1 MTGPVPPLTLL
12 LAPTEAKPTQTTIIH
27 HGAKW
32 RIPKHHMTARDLPRV
47 PHESQSMPRT
57 CWASDPEAST
67 TPWPVLHLIAR
78 HHTHP
83 TTHLQPQAYAWVAS
97 WFHRTD
103 TNPTVAWNPD
113 HAPKWLFTTT
123 PTWPRPD
130 PAGVAIGYS
139 MYEPGRTGKH
149 EHPYY
154 PLHHSCHTPE
164 HRKQTL
170 TCHDLN
176 PDTAYILH
184 YIYSYLTQGQPEQRV
199 IALSLQAEHI
209 ISKGIGVYATP
220 ILQPTTPV
228 AHLTTGLAIYAYL
241 PMNPCRLPQPSPAD
255 RLFFTDASG
264 ESALTPITG
273 GAMLQLTHTGGH

>member
-1 MTGPVPPLTLL
+1 MRTAYREFTKQHPRPIPATPPSAPTGSKHEPVPPATGPVPPLTLL
-12 LAPTEAKPTQTTIIH
+12 LAPNEAKPTQTTVIS

-32 RIPKHHMTARDLPRV
+32 RIPKHHMTARDLPKV
-47 PHESQSMPRT
+47 PQDSQSMPRT
-57 CWASDPEAST
+57 CWACDPEAPT

-83 TTHLQPQAYAWVAS
+83 TTHLPPQAYAWIAP
-97 WFHRTD
+97 WFQRTD

-113 HAPKWLFTTT
+113 HPPKWLFTTT
-123 PTWPRPD
+123 PTCPRPD
-130 PAGVAIGYS
+130 PAGVAIRYS

-149 EHPYY
+149 QHPYY

-164 HRKQTL
+164 HRTPTL

-184 YIYSYLTQGQPEQRV
+184 YIYSYLTQGQPEQGL
-199 IALSLQAEHI
+199 IALSPQAKHI

-220 ILQPTTPV
+220 S
-228 AHLTTGLAIYAYL
+228 
-241 PMNPCRLPQPSPAD
+241 CSPQP
-255 RLFFTDASG
+255 
-264 ESALTPITG
+264 
-273 GAMLQLTHTGGH
+273 Q